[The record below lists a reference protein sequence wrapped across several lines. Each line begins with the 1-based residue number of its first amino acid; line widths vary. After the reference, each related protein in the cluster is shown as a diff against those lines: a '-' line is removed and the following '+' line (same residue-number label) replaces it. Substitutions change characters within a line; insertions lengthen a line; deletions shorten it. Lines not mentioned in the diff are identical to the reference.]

1 MKKIDHAI
9 EKYNSTLYF
18 FNKRNKIVKHKSD
31 LLVAFDK
38 NKDKPIVLSK
48 TERNANITLIGNID
62 KANDFYKSFILQK
75 IENNEP
81 FIFVNNTNR
90 NAQALMNEIKDH
102 VDLHEY
108 SFPLIIDDYNIE
120 SVNLSDKKKSY
131 IFNTITIDS
140 QLKLTKHNHSAP
152 EDESKNFVTY
162 LLYKLHRD
170 KTKQRKDVSNAF
182 SDNREVLSIVIG
194 CIKNYKDFQYRTL
207 VSSKGF
213 LTSIVTYIPNKN
225 SGFRVDEDW
234 DLYDSIFET
243 SMTHF
248 FFLDKGDEIAF
259 KYLQSDLQAIEKRNL
274 PEIDLNVNIDFVVRK
289 MPSATE
295 QLSAIYLSEELY
307 LTD

>member
-1 MKKIDHAI
+1 MKTIDHAI
-9 EKYNSTLYF
+9 EKYNSSLYF

-38 NKDKPIVLSK
+38 NKDKPILLSK
-48 TERNANITLIGNID
+48 TERNANVTLIGNID

-90 NAQALMNEIKDH
+90 DSQLLMREIKEH
-102 VDLHEY
+102 IEIHEY
-108 SFPLIIDDYNIE
+108 SLPLIIDDYNIE
-120 SVNLSDKKKSY
+120 SIDLADKKKSY
-131 IFNTITIDS
+131 IFNTIPIDS
-140 QLKLTKHNHSAP
+140 QLKLAKHNHAAP

-162 LLYKLHRD
+162 LLYKLNRD
-170 KTKQRKDVSNAF
+170 KTKHRKDVSNAF
-182 SDNREVLSIVIG
+182 SDNREVLSIIIG

-207 VSSKGF
+207 VNSKGF
-213 LTSIVTYIPNKN
+213 LTSIVTYIPNKS
-225 SGFRVDEDW
+225 SGFRVEEDY

-248 FFLDKGDEIAF
+248 FFLDKGDEVSF
-259 KYLQSDLQAIEKRNL
+259 KYLQSDLQAIEKINP

-289 MPSATE
+289 MPSVTE
-295 QLSAIYLSEELY
+295 PLSAIYLSEELY
-307 LTD
+307 EIN